1 MTILA
6 FVPNMKLLLT
16 TAVITF
22 AGLLYLVMK
31 SKRKTKSAVDAL
43 NYLDIKIISSE
54 DQVDDAVAEIQRRSS
69 AYHAIG
75 FDCEWVTDNGHRQ
88 PVALLQLSTYDGF
101 CLLFRLNKLKL
112 ITGSLKELLEDDSL
126 YKVGVTPGNDAKY
139 LQHDYSVTLK
149 SSLDIRHLVDF
160 CGYDDGG
167 LAALS
172 ASLLG
177 VVLDKSWRVR
187 CSDWEADEL
196 TTRQVNYAAADA
208 HVAIKMFVNLV
219 NGYYN
224 KGILSYLRKS
234 DSSHWD
240 NINDLCW
247 KYADMCYK
255 TKQKSKRNENSTNKT
270 EGKSPK
276 VMSKRYP
283 HATRSKPLYHNCF
296 LQAPDGELLCT
307 CDTKKAFWYIDKGLA
322 EKISTDPLTVRLKFE
337 PAGRSVGDVGKYYQ
351 LKKENKCVVCGQDNS
366 YIRKN
371 IVPREYRKYFPEIV
385 KDRSSHDVL
394 LLCGGCHQRSNMLD
408 QRVRERLAELCDA
421 PLVLLSKTKYTEDA
435 DCKKIRSAARALLY
449 QSVKHALPERRRA
462 ELEAVLL
469 QHYPDHDTITT
480 ELLQEAANVQVIY
493 ENTDYE
499 SHGHKVVN
507 YYLQHSG
514 ILALEE
520 LWREHFLA
528 SMRPRYMPE
537 LWSVKHNEERLRIKL
552 NEGRLS
558 EQDMKLCGL

>member
-1 MTILA
+1 MQ
-6 FVPNMKLLLT
+6 LLLT

-22 AGLLYLVMK
+22 AGITYLVIK

-43 NYLDIKIISSE
+43 NYLNIKIISSE
-54 DQVDDAVAEIQRRSS
+54 DQVNEAVAEIRRRSS

-75 FDCEWVTDNGHRQ
+75 FDCEWVTDNGQRQ

-112 ITGSLKELLEDDSL
+112 ITGSLKEILEDDSL
-126 YKVGVTPGNDAKY
+126 YKVGVAPGERAKY
-139 LQHDYSVTLK
+139 LEHDYSVMLK
-149 SSLDIRHLVDF
+149 SSLDIRNLVEI

-224 KGILSYLRKS
+224 KGILSYMRKS

-247 KYADMCYK
+247 QYADMFYK
-255 TKQKSKRNENSTNKT
+255 TKKKSNRNENSTNKKK
-270 EGKSPK
+270 EKSPK
-276 VMSKRYP
+276 AMSKRYP
-283 HATRSKPLYHNCF
+283 HATRSKPLYHNSV
-296 LQAPDGELLCT
+296 LQAPNGEILYT
-307 CDTKKAFWYIDKGLA
+307 CDTQKAYGYVEKGLA
-322 EKISTDPLTVRLKFE
+322 ERISTEPFTVRLKS
-337 PAGRSVGDVGKYYQ
+337 AGDVGKYYQ
-351 LKKENKCVVCGQDNS
+351 LIEETKCVVCGKDNS

-371 IVPREYRKYFPEIV
+371 IVPREYTKYFPV
-385 KDRSSHDVL
+385 RNRSAHDML
-394 LLCGGCHQRSNMLD
+394 LLCGSCHQRSITLD
-408 QRVRERLAELCDA
+408 QSIRERLAKLCDA
-421 PLVLLSKTKYTEDA
+421 PLSKTKYTEKA

-449 QSVKHALPERRRA
+449 HSVKHALPERRRA
-462 ELEAVLL
+462 ELEAVVL

-499 SHGHKVVN
+499 SHGHKVVT
-507 YYLQHSG
+507 YFLQYSG
-514 ILALEE
+514 ILALKE
-520 LWREHFLA
+520 LWLEEFLA
-528 SMRPRYMPE
+528 SMQPQYMPE
-537 LWSVKHNEERLRIKL
+537 LWPVKHNEE
-552 NEGRLS
+552 S
-558 EQDMKLCGL
+558 